1 MLVIGICC
9 WSLLR
14 GRRDELF
21 TRTLKLMLP
30 LTLAVAIATGIFGDS
45 QARLMETQQPMKM
58 AAAEALYNTTRGA
71 SMSLFAAAPFEH
83 HPKVLS
89 TDIRIP
95 HLLSLIATLSW
106 NGTVKGI
113 NQINAAEQKKYGPGD
128 YTPIIGVTYW
138 TFRLMAGAGVLL
150 ILFPLLG
157 MWLMRRPGRL
167 ERTRWFNR
175 AAIVGIFVPI
185 LANWTGWIF
194 TEMGR
199 QPWVVYGLLK
209 TSQANSPD
217 VSMASIILTLTGY
230 VVVYGILVV
239 VGARLF
245 VREIK
250 RGPDEPQPPA
260 PAGAPAGGGRPDLV
274 LAY

>member
-1 MLVIGICC
+1 
-9 WSLLR
+9 
-14 GRRDELF
+14 
-21 TRTLKLMLP
+21 MLP
-30 LTLAVAIATGIFGDS
+30 ITLAAAVATGVFGDS
-45 QARLMETQQPMKM
+45 QARLMDTQQPMKM
-58 AAAEALYNTTRGA
+58 AAAEALYNTTKGA
-71 SMSLFAAAPFEH
+71 SMSLFAVAPFEH
-83 HPKVLS
+83 HPKTLT

-95 HLLSLIATLSW
+95 HLLSLIATFSW

-113 NQINAAEQKKYGPGD
+113 NQVNAAEQKKYGPGD
-128 YTPIIGVTYW
+128 YTPIVGVTYW
-138 TFRLMAGAGVLL
+138 SFRLMAGAGVLL
-150 ILFPLLG
+150 ILFPALG

-209 TSQANSPD
+209 TSDANSPD
-217 VSMASIILTLTGY
+217 VSMASIIITLSGY
-230 VVVYGILVV
+230 IVVYGILIA

-245 VREIK
+245 VREMK
-250 RGPDEPQPPA
+250 HGPDGPTPP
-260 PAGAPAGGGRPDLV
+260 PTPGSPTRPDLV